1 MLYVISALILLLA
14 LMIICPILIAT
25 AMGIWEMIK
34 DLTDDFQFKKVSFAD
49 VYFLIMGVMVFLI
62 VLLGLI
68 YLCNDIKWPL

>member
-1 MLYVISALILLLA
+1 MLYIISALILLLT

-25 AMGIWEMIK
+25 AMGLWNMIK

-49 VYFLIMGVMVFLI
+49 IYFLIMGVIVFLI

-68 YLCNDIKWPL
+68 YLCSSIKWPL

>member
-25 AMGIWEMIK
+25 AMGLWNMIK
-34 DLTDDFQFKKVSFAD
+34 DLTHNFQFKKVSFAD
-49 VYFLIMGVMVFLI
+49 VYFLIMGVIVFII
-62 VLLGLI
+62 VILGLI

>member
-25 AMGIWEMIK
+25 AMGLCDMIK

-49 VYFLIMGVMVFLI
+49 VYFLIMGVIVFII
-62 VLLGLI
+62 VILGLI
-68 YLCNDIKWPL
+68 YLCSSIKWPL

>member
-25 AMGIWEMIK
+25 AMGIWEIIK
-34 DLTDDFQFKKVSFAD
+34 DLTHNFQFKKVSFAD
-49 VYFLIMGVMVFLI
+49 VYFLIMGVIVFLI

-68 YLCNDIKWPL
+68 YLYNSIKWPL

>member
-34 DLTDDFQFKKVSFAD
+34 DLTHNFQFKKVSFAD
-49 VYFLIMGVMVFLI
+49 VYFLIMGVIVFII

-68 YLCNDIKWPL
+68 YLCSSIKWPL

>member
-1 MLYVISALILLLA
+1 MLYVSGALILLLT

-34 DLTDDFQFKKVSFAD
+34 DLTDNFQFKKVSFAD

-68 YLCNDIKWPL
+68 YLCSSIKWPL

>member
-34 DLTDDFQFKKVSFAD
+34 DLTDDFQFKKYLSQISIFLLWELSF
-49 VYFLIMGVMVFLI
+49 L
-62 VLLGLI
+62 
-68 YLCNDIKWPL
+68 